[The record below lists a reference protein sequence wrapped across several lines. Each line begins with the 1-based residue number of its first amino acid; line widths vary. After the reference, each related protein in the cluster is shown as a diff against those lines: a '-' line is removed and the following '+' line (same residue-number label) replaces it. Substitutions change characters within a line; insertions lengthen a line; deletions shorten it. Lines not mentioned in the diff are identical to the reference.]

1 MKQLAPSIL
10 SADFI
15 CLGEQLKQLQKL
27 CIHYRHIDVMDGM
40 FVPSISFGMPVIAS
54 LRKHTDMFFDVHLMI
69 EEPIRYVNALRQA
82 GADGLTVHAEA
93 CADLPG
99 TIAAIRES
107 GAKPAV
113 CLSPKTPLS
122 KLDGILDQVDM
133 VLIMGVEPG
142 FGGQTLIWETLEKVK
157 QLHKIRK
164 EQGLFFK
171 IEIDGGVTKENAR
184 AVAACGVD
192 IVVAGTAVF
201 RGDIEENIHV
211 LQEEI
216 NTEGQNAS

>member
-27 CIHYRHIDVMDGM
+27 CIHYLHIDVMDGM

-54 LRKHTDMFFDVHLMI
+54 LRKHLMI

-142 FGGQTLIWETLEKVK
+142 FGGQTLIWDTLEKVK

>member
-27 CIHYRHIDVMDGM
+27 CIHYLHIDVMDGM

-122 KLDGILDQVDM
+122 KLDGD
-133 VLIMGVEPG
+133 
-142 FGGQTLIWETLEKVK
+142 
-157 QLHKIRK
+157 RK
-164 EQGLFFK
+164 STRLNSSHNRESRMPSS
-171 IEIDGGVTKENAR
+171 A
-184 AVAACGVD
+184 
-192 IVVAGTAVF
+192 
-201 RGDIEENIHV
+201 
-211 LQEEI
+211 
-216 NTEGQNAS
+216 

>member
-27 CIHYRHIDVMDGM
+27 CIHYLHIDVMDGM

-99 TIAAIRES
+99 TIAAIQRKWCEAGSVLES
-107 GAKPAV
+107 KN
-113 CLSPKTPLS
+113 T
-122 KLDGILDQVDM
+122 
-133 VLIMGVEPG
+133 
-142 FGGQTLIWETLEKVK
+142 VK
-157 QLHKIRK
+157 QVRWYF
-164 EQGLFFK
+164 G
-171 IEIDGGVTKENAR
+171 
-184 AVAACGVD
+184 
-192 IVVAGTAVF
+192 
-201 RGDIEENIHV
+201 
-211 LQEEI
+211 
-216 NTEGQNAS
+216 SS

>member
-27 CIHYRHIDVMDGM
+27 CIHYLHIDVMDGM

-113 CLSPKTPLS
+113 CLSP
-122 KLDGILDQVDM
+122 
-133 VLIMGVEPG
+133 
-142 FGGQTLIWETLEKVK
+142 
-157 QLHKIRK
+157 
-164 EQGLFFK
+164 
-171 IEIDGGVTKENAR
+171 
-184 AVAACGVD
+184 
-192 IVVAGTAVF
+192 
-201 RGDIEENIHV
+201 
-211 LQEEI
+211 
-216 NTEGQNAS
+216 